1 MDKNI
6 SANLTGFLTTFLVI
20 SDGFLG
26 LRYRKKSYDNS
37 PDPKTPMN
45 EIYVEDIVDPE
56 LKLIGIKLNVFFV
69 VTWSKFNQSIYS
81 HVIFVTSQKHKWVI
95 SNIIW

>member
-1 MDKNI
+1 
-6 SANLTGFLTTFLVI
+6 
-20 SDGFLG
+20 
-26 LRYRKKSYDNS
+26 
-37 PDPKTPMN
+37 MN

-69 VTWSKFNQSIYS
+69 VTWSKFNQSIFS

-95 SNIIW
+95 STIILELNLQRRSKIAINVT

>member
-1 MDKNI
+1 
-6 SANLTGFLTTFLVI
+6 
-20 SDGFLG
+20 
-26 LRYRKKSYDNS
+26 
-37 PDPKTPMN
+37 MN

-81 HVIFVTSQKHKWVI
+81 HVIFVTSQKGILQGRSKIAINVTVK
-95 SNIIW
+95 